1 MGDAHDGPVRK
12 CSIPY
17 ADLKPCL
24 MNVSL
29 TFDRVVIAYQTIMN
43 LVYMAY
49 VLVPIVRR
57 VWRYQRGNQN
67 PYIEEEQ
74 TTQ

>member
-1 MGDAHDGPVRK
+1 MGDAHDGPIRK

-29 TFDRVVIAYQTIMN
+29 TFDKVVIAYQTIMN

-57 VWRYQRGNQN
+57 V
-67 PYIEEEQ
+67 
-74 TTQ
+74 

>member
-1 MGDAHDGPVRK
+1 VEQELLTLPEYLSSPPVDGPIRK

-57 VWRYQRGNQN
+57 V
-67 PYIEEEQ
+67 
-74 TTQ
+74 

>member
-1 MGDAHDGPVRK
+1 MGDAHDGPIRK

-43 LVYMAY
+43 Y
-49 VLVPIVRR
+49 
-57 VWRYQRGNQN
+57 
-67 PYIEEEQ
+67 
-74 TTQ
+74 

>member
-1 MGDAHDGPVRK
+1 VEQELLTLPEHLSSPPVFSGIRVTR
-12 CSIPY
+12 S
-17 ADLKPCL
+17 CL

-57 VWRYQRGNQN
+57 V
-67 PYIEEEQ
+67 
-74 TTQ
+74 

>member
-43 LVYMAY
+43 LVYIYSLPLCNICVTNDHGY
-49 VLVPIVRR
+49 VPLVVNTSRSFPRS
-57 VWRYQRGNQN
+57 
-67 PYIEEEQ
+67 
-74 TTQ
+74 